1 MGTFPLVARKIFRIS
16 TEFSDMEKYLKS
28 CKSDFWKAVFQAELD
43 YIMQKLKGAKDV
55 LSVGCGPAIIETD
68 LAKHGFNITGL
79 DISREALGQASDN
92 IRTVIGHAEI
102 MEFENCSFDAAVYV
116 VSLQFIQKYE
126 QAIKETAR
134 ILRSQGKLV
143 VMLLNRQSEFFKE
156 KTKIPESY
164 IKKIKHIDSK
174 KIEKA
179 ISEFF
184 FINTEYF
191 LGIKGTEIFQSSDY
205 NLASLYVING
215 VKK

>member
-1 MGTFPLVARKIFRIS
+1 MS

-43 YIMQKLKGAKDV
+43 YIMHKLKGAKDV
-55 LSVGCGPAIIETD
+55 LSVGCGPAIIETN

-79 DISREALGQASDN
+79 DISREALGQAPDN

-134 ILRSQGKLV
+134 VLHSSGKLL
-143 VMLLNRQSEFFKE
+143 VMLLNPQSEFFKE
-156 KTKIPESY
+156 KTKNQNSY
-164 IKKIKHIDSK
+164 INKIKHIDLK
-174 KIEKA
+174 KIEIA

-184 FINTEYF
+184 SIKTEYF
-191 LGIKGTEIFQSSDY
+191 LGIKETDIFPSRNSD
-205 NLASLYVING
+205 LASIYIIKGTKNSR
-215 VKK
+215 K

>member
-1 MGTFPLVARKIFRIS
+1 MGTFPLVAREIFRMS
-16 TEFSDMEKYLKS
+16 TEYSGMEKYLKS
-28 CKSDFWKAVFQAELD
+28 CKSDFWKAVFQAESD
-43 YIMQKLKGAKDV
+43 YIMHQLKGAKDI
-55 LSVGCGPAIIETD
+55 LSIGCGPAMIESD
-68 LAKHGFNITGL
+68 MAKHGFNITGL
-79 DISREALGQASDN
+79 DISKEALSQAPDN
-92 IRTVIGHAEI
+92 IRTVIGSAEI
-102 MEFENCSFDAAVYV
+102 MEFENSSFDAAVYV

-143 VMLLNRQSEFFKE
+143 VMLLNQQSEFFKE
-156 KTKIPESY
+156 KTKIPDSY
-164 IKKIKHIDSK
+164 ISRIKHIDSK